1 MAYIWLISG
10 LILLFFSGNWLI
22 KSSVDLSK
30 HFKVSTFVIGL
41 TVVAFGTSAPELF
54 VSLKAVYTGVPDIAI
69 GNIVGSNIANIGL
82 VLGLVVIFMPITIKN
97 TAILFDWSVMLLA
110 TIILFIFAYN
120 GILGVWEGVIF
131 LVILVLYL
139 LHSILKSHKKTISE
153 EKGPD
158 APSMKIIFAI
168 LIVFASIIGLYYGA
182 DLLIKGAHDI
192 ALSWGVSDRVIGV
205 SIVAVGTSLPEL
217 AASLIAVFKKEN
229 DISVGN
235 IIGSNIFNILG
246 NLGVTATVKPLYIT
260 DTLMFRFDLLM
271 CLFLAVILLIF
282 MHPLSKG
289 NINRWKGFIMIFIY
303 FMYIYFIFK

>member
-22 KSSVDLSK
+22 KSSVNLSK
-30 HFKVSTFVIGL
+30 HFKISTFVIGL

-54 VSLKAVYTGVPDIAI
+54 VSLKAAYTGVQDIAI

-82 VLGLVVIFMPITIKN
+82 VLGLVVIFMPIAIKN
-97 TAILFDWSVMLLA
+97 RAILFDWSVMLLA

-120 GILGVWEGVIF
+120 GILGVWEGIIF
-131 LVILVLYL
+131 LVLFVLYL
-139 LHSILKSHKKTISE
+139 LHSIFKSHKKTISE
-153 EKGPD
+153 EQESV
-158 APSMKIIFAI
+158 APSMKVIPAI
-168 LIVFASIIGLYYGA
+168 LIVLASIIGLYYGA
-182 DLLIKGAHDI
+182 DFLINGAHDI

-217 AASLIAVFKKEN
+217 AASLIAVFRKEN

-246 NLGVTATVKPLYIT
+246 ILGVTATVRPLYIN
-260 DTLMFRFDLLM
+260 DTSMFRLDLIL
-271 CLFLAVILLIF
+271 CLLLAVILLIF
-282 MHPLSKG
+282 MTPLSRG
-289 NINRWKGFIMIFIY
+289 NISRWKGFIMFFIY